1 MTEDERDELLIRVD
15 ERVCLIMK
23 ELMPGLSKRL
33 ANHIKHHW
41 MVSIPVGLVLLG
53 WLIKLFLSR

>member
-23 ELMPGLSKRL
+23 ELVPGLSKRL

-41 MVSIPVGLVLLG
+41 MVSIPVGLAILGLVVKLLV
-53 WLIKLFLSR
+53 

>member
-1 MTEDERDELLIRVD
+1 MTDDERDELLIRVD

-23 ELMPGLSKRL
+23 ELVPGLSKRL

-41 MVSIPVGLVLLG
+41 MISIPVGLVLLS
-53 WLIKLFLSR
+53 LLVKFLV